1 MQINYRNADNSPI
14 NIHFPDNFEDW
25 VNQETCAATIY
36 NRWKKIAHCSHC
48 GRIWDYQETIYK
60 GQRVYCPECGNWELA
75 LPHTTAP
82 TGTHQYFFW
91 LWLEDESIYCASAC
105 SYWRC
110 AEKNVEQIEDTIE
123 IEIESINVINRD
135 EQYSYGYIWNWRTG
149 EPEWGKYKPQHVISN
164 ERFVVDINSDNLI
177 ARSFLKHMDI
187 HLKMRSGTNFADS
200 YFVNYLIDEMVFCAI
215 YPSVEYI
222 KKSGLAHLVE
232 YKLEKISTYIR
243 PNWKARTIPELL
255 RLSSQD
261 IDKLKQWD
269 YFNTDGILRYKIL
282 KKQNK
287 VKKEHM
293 ELCKKWVPDAR
304 FLCGNGYGCGWIK
317 ELRELNNLI
326 QLFRYLEKQCKT
338 QGNSCNRG
346 EIGSLYKDY
355 YVQLKELKYPQN
367 DYYLYPK
374 NLNEAHDRVSREYL
388 EKKDSEKAEKFKKQQ
403 ENYEKTYLPQLEE
416 YVYQDNE
423 YLIRPLRNYKE
434 FEEEGRYNKNCVVS
448 YYYSVT
454 EGDTAVFVMRRTD
467 DPNTS
472 FITIELRD
480 NRIYQCYGTGNRLP
494 LPEIRKWVD
503 DWLENIVKP
512 RSKKKPKKGA
522 A

>member
-48 GRIWDYQETIYK
+48 GHIWDYQETIYK

-105 SYWRC
+105 SYWRY

-149 EPEWGKYKPQHVISN
+149 ESEWGKYKPQHVISN

-200 YFVNYLIDEMVFCAI
+200 YFVNYLIDEMVFCAR

-232 YKLEKISTYIR
+232 YKLEKIPTYIR

-282 KKQNK
+282 KKKNK

-304 FLCGNGYGCGWIK
+304 FLCGNGYGYGWIE
-317 ELRELNNLI
+317 ELREINNLI

-338 QGNSCNRG
+338 QCNPGNRG

-355 YVQLKELKYPQN
+355 YVQLKELGYPQN
-367 DYYLYPK
+367 NYYLYPK
-374 NLNEAHDRVSREYL
+374 NLNEAHDRVSKEYL
-388 EKKDSEKAEKFKKQQ
+388 EKKDAEKAEKRKKQQ
-403 ENYEKTYLPQLEE
+403 ENYEKMHLTKLEE

-434 FEEEGRYNKNCVVS
+434 FEEEGRYNKNCVAS

-472 FITIELRD
+472 FITIELCD
-480 NRIYQCYGTGNRLP
+480 NHIYQCYGTGNCLP
-494 LPEIRKWVD
+494 APEVRKWVD
-503 DWLENIVKP
+503 EWLENIVKP
-512 RSKKKPKKGA
+512 RSRKKPKKGA

>member
-25 VNQETCAATIY
+25 VNQETCAATVY

-48 GRIWDYQETIYK
+48 GHTWDYTETIYK
-60 GQRVYCPECGNWELA
+60 NDVVCCPHCETREIA
-75 LPHTTAP
+75 IPHTTIP
-82 TGTHQYFFW
+82 FETHQNFFW
-91 LWLEDESIYCASAC
+91 LWLEDESIHCTSAC

-200 YFVNYLIDEMVFCAI
+200 YFVNYLIDEMVFCAR

-222 KKSGLAHLVE
+222 KKSGLGHLVE
-232 YKLEKISTYIR
+232 YKLKKIPTYIR

-269 YFNTDGILRYKIL
+269 CFDTDGILRYRIL

-293 ELCKKWVPDAR
+293 ELCKKWVPDATV
-304 FLCGNGYGCGWIK
+304 LCGNGYGYGWIE
-317 ELRELNNLI
+317 ELRKFNNLI

-338 QGNSCNRG
+338 QCNSGNRG
-346 EIGSLYKDY
+346 EIENLYKDY
-355 YVQLKELKYPQN
+355 YMQLKELGYPQN
-367 DYYLYPK
+367 EYYLYPK
-374 NLNEAHDRVSREYL
+374 NLNEAHDKVSKEYL
-388 EKKDSEKAEKFKKQQ
+388 EKKDAEKAEKRKKQQ
-403 ENYEKTYLPQLEE
+403 ENYEKMYLPQLEE

-434 FEEEGRYNKNCVVS
+434 FEAEGRYNKNCVTS
-448 YYYSVT
+448 YYDSVT
-454 EGDTAVFVMRRTD
+454 EGETAVFVMRRTD

-472 FITIELRD
+472 FVTIELCD

-494 LPEIRKWVD
+494 SPEIRKWVD
-503 DWLENIVKP
+503 DWLESIVKP

>member
-48 GRIWDYQETIYK
+48 GHIWDYQETIYK

-200 YFVNYLIDEMVFCAI
+200 YFVNYLIDEMVFCAR

-232 YKLEKISTYIR
+232 YKLEKIPTYIR

-293 ELCKKWVPDAR
+293 ELCQKWVPDAR
-304 FLCGNGYGCGWIK
+304 FLCGNGYGCGWIE
-317 ELRELNNLI
+317 ELREINNLI
-326 QLFRYLEKQCKT
+326 QLFRYLEKQYKT
-338 QGNSCNRG
+338 QSDPGNRG

-355 YVQLKELKYPQN
+355 YVQLKELGYPQN
-367 DYYLYPK
+367 EYYLYPK

-388 EKKDSEKAEKFKKQQ
+388 EKKDAEKTEKCKKQQ
-403 ENYEKTYLPQLEE
+403 ENYEKMYLPQLEE
-416 YVYQDNE
+416 YAYQDNE
-423 YLIRPLRNYKE
+423 YLIRPLRNCKE
-434 FEEEGRYNKNCVVS
+434 FEEEGRYNKNCVAS

-454 EGDTAVFVMRRTD
+454 EGDTAVFVMRRID